1 MGRKGNNSSFEQ
13 RKLVLQLHLEGKSYK
28 ETAQILEMKPNTVGD
43 IVRRFKNEGRIA
55 SIKQTGQPKKLT
67 KCEEA
72 EIIKKVKVNPRLSA
86 PELTAELFADHG
98 KTVSAQKIRRIIKK
112 EGYNGRV
119 ARKKPLLS
127 ERNRKLRKSFAQEY
141 SKEEETFWDDVIFL
155 DESKFNLFGS
165 DGKTMVWRKP
175 NTELQKEHLRPT
187 VKHGGGSVMIWGCIS
202 TKGVGNLVF
211 INGIMNQE
219 QYLKILKEN
228 LKQSAEKMGILDT
241 FKLYQ
246 DNDPKHKAH
255 KVRSWL
261 LYNCPKVLETP
272 PQSPDLN
279 PIENLWSELD
289 RRVHKT
295 PISSISDLKK
305 RLQEEW
311 AKIGQDYTSKIIKN
325 MPKRLN
331 DTVLNNGY
339 HTKY

>member
-1 MGRKGNNSSFEQ
+1 MGRKSKNSSLEQ
-13 RKLVLQLHLEGKSYK
+13 RKLVLQLHLEGKTYK
-28 ETAQILEMKPNTVGD
+28 ETADLLEMKPNTVGD
-43 IVRRFKNEGRIA
+43 IVRRFKNEGRVEY
-55 SIKQTGQPKKLT
+55 IKQKGQPKKLT
-67 KCEEA
+67 DREEA
-72 EIIKKVKVNPRLSA
+72 EIVRKVKKNPRLSA
-86 PELTAELFADHG
+86 PELKAELFADHG
-98 KTVSAQKIRRIIKK
+98 KTVSAQTVRRTIKK
-112 EGYNGRV
+112 QGYNGRV

-127 ERNRKLRKSFAQEY
+127 ERNRKLRENFAKEY
-141 SKEEETFWDDVIFL
+141 AKKDQSWWDDVIFL

-175 NTELQKEHLRPT
+175 NTELQKQHLRPT

-202 TKGVGNLVF
+202 SKGVGNLVF
-211 INGIMNQE
+211 IDGIMNQDK
-219 QYLKILKEN
+219 YLKILEEN
-228 LKQSAEKMGILDT
+228 LKQSAEKMGIRNT

-246 DNDPKHKAH
+246 DNDPKHKAY

-295 PISSISDLKK
+295 PISSISALKE

-311 AKIGQDYTSKIIKN
+311 AKIGPEYTQKIIAN

-331 DTVLNNGY
+331 DTLRNNGY